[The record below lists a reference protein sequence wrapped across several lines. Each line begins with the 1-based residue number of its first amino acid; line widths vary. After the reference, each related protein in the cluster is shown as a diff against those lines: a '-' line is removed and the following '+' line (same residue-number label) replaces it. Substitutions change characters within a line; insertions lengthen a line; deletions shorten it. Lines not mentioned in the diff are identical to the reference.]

1 MNDGLE
7 PEWLDSLPASDP
19 KADRSRRDLRLLNV
33 LMGNA
38 GHLAAAARR
47 ALGGRARS
55 EVVDLGAGDGTLML
69 RLARRLGPGW
79 RDIEVVLVDR
89 RGIVSAAT
97 RHRFERMSWRVRTVE
112 ADVLEWLDQP
122 FERRASLM
130 AANLFLHHFN
140 RTSLRRLLEL
150 ASRRTDCFI
159 ACEPR
164 RERLALGAS
173 RCLGLLGCNAVT
185 RHDAVLSVRAGF
197 TAKELSALWPAN
209 GDWASQEGPAG
220 WFSHCFVARRRVLGP
235 TQRAGEGG
243 Y

>member
-47 ALGGRARS
+47 ALGGRAI
-55 EVVDLGAGDGTLML
+55 LM
-69 RLARRLGPGW
+69 
-79 RDIEVVLVDR
+79 
-89 RGIVSAAT
+89 
-97 RHRFERMSWRVRTVE
+97 
-112 ADVLEWLDQP
+112 
-122 FERRASLM
+122 RA
-130 AANLFLHHFN
+130 NRFLHHFN

-150 ASRRTDCFI
+150 ASRRTDFFI

-173 RCLGLLGCNAVT
+173 
-185 RHDAVLSVRAGF
+185 
-197 TAKELSALWPAN
+197 
-209 GDWASQEGPAG
+209 
-220 WFSHCFVARRRVLGP
+220 
-235 TQRAGEGG
+235 
-243 Y
+243 